1 MAGSRKVARN
11 TGAIRGLCK
20 VWNPWPTFRSMVAQ
34 RFPKGQARK
43 LGSRKQR
50 VCGRAPYP
58 VRTLRLRLSDEM
70 ASSPWAGAESV
81 LQVTLNRL
89 TGYRRSPRGRQR
101 RLIRSTG
108 TLRIRQVDG
117 LNLSTVI
124 VTSPLRTVAIV
135 TRTDFHKISRAA
147 GPKGQVGI
155 AGCRCEHQWFS
166 FAGQFRTTDIGTLSA
181 CFICVRIRNRCPSGR
196 TS

>member
-1 MAGSRKVARN
+1 
-11 TGAIRGLCK
+11 
-20 VWNPWPTFRSMVAQ
+20 
-34 RFPKGQARK
+34 
-43 LGSRKQR
+43 
-50 VCGRAPYP
+50 

-101 RLIRSTG
+101 RPIIRSTG

-155 AGCRCEHQWFS
+155 AGCVHALTQTRAGNLASGLLRFDPGSFDDPRRALTFVQNKTRELRLCHAHGLGPVLRKSVEHIRR
-166 FAGQFRTTDIGTLSA
+166 GQGALNVL
-181 CFICVRIRNRCPSGR
+181 C
-196 TS
+196 